1 MNATA
6 LDSTSRIV
14 AVVRSALPLRI
25 CMADCSAQNVDSS
38 VPSVDAA
45 SHRACARRIAVAGSA
60 HPATRFQRMLDRF
73 FRPPICCGLKT

>member
-1 MNATA
+1 MIQCV
-6 LDSTSRIV
+6 TSRKS
-14 AVVRSALPLRI
+14 APARSAAHNIARI